1 MNGPSLQSPLS
12 LFRRYR
18 DSLSSGA
25 PEATGFGDFL
35 SYLMGTAATF
45 IGIKSLG
52 KVVSSAV
59 DTRKTTPQ
67 APRVALKRGQ
77 KLGPYHLLRRLGQGA
92 QGDVWKALELGSTI
106 RLVALKVMNSNLRSN
121 PVRLAQFRR
130 EAERGAKLTGPS
142 LLPIHETGEIDGMV
156 FMTMPYVEATSLKEI
171 ITARRLFE
179 AGEEPDHIHPAVTA
193 DETTYIRFMVHAL
206 AKATRALAQ
215 VHENQVVHRDV
226 KPANILL
233 DLNRTESVYL
243 CDFGLG
249 RELDVAT
256 SEQLR
261 DGSGTPM
268 FMAPERLLRNL
279 ADEVKCDIYSMGVTL
294 FEALTLKR
302 PFQIPENASWPVMA
316 TFLATTPPSS
326 PSQVRPGFPRE
337 LEAIIMR
344 AMSRDSQARHESA
357 SALAEELTE
366 FQARWTPRTCR
377 TRNQRPHAAHQEYR
391 PHFPRLQDAG

>member
-1 MNGPSLQSPLS
+1 MTS
-12 LFRRYR
+12 
-18 DSLSSGA
+18 
-25 PEATGFGDFL
+25 FGDFL

-45 IGIKSLG
+45 IGIKSLAQ
-52 KVVSSAV
+52 VASSASA
-59 DTRKTTPQ
+59 TRKTAIPVQ
-67 APRVALKRGQ
+67 RVTLKRGQ

-92 QGDVWKALELGSTI
+92 QGDVWKALELGDTI
-106 RLVALKVMNSNLRSN
+106 RIVALKVMNSNLRNN

-130 EAERGAKLTGPS
+130 EAERGAKLSGPS
-142 LLPIHETGEIDGMV
+142 LLPIHEAGEIDGYV
-156 FMTMPYVEATSLKEI
+156 FMAMPYVEATSLKEI
-171 ITARRLFE
+171 IVARRLYE
-179 AGEEPDHIHPAVTA
+179 AGEEPDQIHPAVTA
-193 DETTYIRFMVHAL
+193 DEATYIRFMVHSL

-268 FMAPERLLRNL
+268 FMAPERLLRRP

-302 PFQIPENASWPVMA
+302 PFQIPENVSWPVMA
-316 TFLATTPPSS
+316 TFLATTQPSS

-337 LEAIIMR
+337 LEAIILR
-344 AMSRDSQARHESA
+344 AMSRDSEARHESA
-357 SALAEELTE
+357 SELADELTE
-366 FQARWTPRTCR
+366 FQARWTPRNYR
-377 TRNQRPHAAHQEYR
+377 TRNQRPHAAHTGF
-391 PHFPRLQDAG
+391 HSHLTRLQDAG